1 MKTYTEQDLR
11 LAFQAGS
18 ERGAFIQAGNYFDAP
33 LDEDEYI
40 ESLNPKIEESNMDQK
55 FKLTNVV
62 LYAKGWYKKTDNI
75 WEDLRKI
82 LELDD
87 YTPFDK
93 MDVYSIILSRF
104 QESNIYR
111 ITELKEVLNGIHP
124 NNCWKYGYYT
134 KESEQWAGKGA
145 KIHEYDMPT
154 AFVYYVLS
162 SLRFIDNKFWNPQMP
177 KVTKYP
183 KADHITIRSLYEH
196 FNKK

>member
-1 MKTYTEQDLR
+1 
-11 LAFQAGS
+11 
-18 ERGAFIQAGNYFDAP
+18 
-33 LDEDEYI
+33 
-40 ESLNPKIEESNMDQK
+40 
-55 FKLTNVV
+55 
-62 LYAKGWYKKTDNI
+62 
-75 WEDLRKI
+75 
-82 LELDD
+82 
-87 YTPFDK
+87 

-154 AFVYYVLS
+154 AFIYYVIS
-162 SLRFIDNKFWNPQMP
+162 NLRFLDDNHWNPQMP

-183 KADHITIRSLYEH
+183 KADHITIKSLNEH
-196 FNKK
+196 FGKIKLLA